1 MEAGFNPALTG
12 AVRDPEAAAAQ
23 RRYLLGRIVIYG
35 LLCLFAAIYLFP
47 ALLVITN
54 AFRTPAEVAAHGRI
68 AFPQSFSFDPW
79 VRAWTKA
86 CVTGRCQGIQQNFY
100 NSLIM
105 VIPATLFSTAIGALA
120 GYVLSKWRFRGSNF
134 IFLMIVFGVFMPA
147 QTTLLPWAW
156 IIGKLGLS
164 NNVVGLIIIHSIMG
178 ISFATLFC
186 RNFYVAI
193 PDEVIKA
200 AQVDGAGFW
209 RIFAKV
215 ILPLSP
221 PVLIVTVIWQFT
233 SIWNEYLFGM
243 VFTSGKQQPI
253 TAAVMGVG
261 TGSSAAAVLIAAG
274 PPILI
279 YLLGGRFFVRGLTQ
293 GAIK

>member
-1 MEAGFNPALTG
+1 MEAGFNPALMG
-12 AVRDPEAAAAQ
+12 ALRDPEAAAAQ
-23 RRYLLGRIVIYG
+23 RRYILNRVVIYG

-47 ALLVITN
+47 ALLVLSN
-54 AFRTPAEVAAHGRI
+54 AFRNPAEVAAHGRI
-68 AFPQSFSFDPW
+68 AIPQSFSVEPW
-79 VRAWTKA
+79 IRAWTSV
-86 CVTGRCQGIQQNFY
+86 CVTGRCNGIQQNFY
-100 NSLIM
+100 NSLLM
-105 VIPATLFSTAIGALA
+105 VIPATLFSTMLGAIA
-120 GYVLSKWRFRGSNF
+120 GYVLSKWRFRHSEF
-134 IFLMIVFGVFMPA
+134 VYLMIIFGVFMPA

-164 NNVVGLIIIHSIMG
+164 NNVLGLIMIHSIQG
-178 ISFATLFC
+178 VSFATLFC
-186 RNFYVAI
+186 RNFYAGI

-209 RIFAKV
+209 RIFLKV

-221 PVLIVTVIWQFT
+221 PVLAVTVIWQFT
-233 SIWNEYLFGM
+233 SIWNEYLYGM